1 MAKKLL
7 VQDLEREA
15 ERVASLQNVHK
26 ALHRLSFPTMIGTER
41 PMSSINLPTL
51 RLRRL
56 HLLVAPLLLASTASF
71 ADVSPALDRFD
82 LSLGGYYANTSTT
95 LGAGD
100 NSAQLKGSVNLERD
114 LGLEDR
120 KTVPIVKLDF
130 LIGDHQGFSFDYF
143 SINRSR
149 TKTLRDD
156 ISFGGNDYAAS
167 VSARGRLDFDFG
179 SAAYRW
185 WFGSGNDVFGL
196 GIGAAY
202 YRVGAGISGLATLN
216 GQSAQASTSYSE
228 TAGAPL
234 LQLGW
239 RHAFNDSW
247 RMYFDASGVKK
258 NGGNLNGNIYNAA
271 LGVEWYPWKNVG
283 FGADYAYTRIKL
295 NDERDSFNANLD
307 LKLHG
312 PSAFVKFR
320 F

>member
-1 MAKKLL
+1 
-7 VQDLEREA
+7 
-15 ERVASLQNVHK
+15 
-26 ALHRLSFPTMIGTER
+26 
-41 PMSSINLPTL
+41 MSSTIPATSH
-51 RLRRL
+51 LRRR
-56 HLLVAPLLLASTASF
+56 HLLAIPLMVATSVAF

-95 LGAGD
+95 IGAGD
-100 NSAQLKGSVNLERD
+100 KTGQLKGDVNLERD
-114 LGLEDR
+114 LGFEDH
-120 KTVPIVKLDF
+120 KTVPRVKLDF

-143 SINRSR
+143 SINRTQS
-149 TKTLRDD
+149 KTLSDS
-156 ISFGGNDYAAS
+156 ITYGGNDYSAAAT
-167 VSARGRLDFDFG
+167 VRGKLDFDFG

-185 WFGSGNDVFGL
+185 WFGSGNDAFGL

-202 YRVGAGISGLATLN
+202 YRVHAGISGIATLD
-216 GQSAQASTSYSE
+216 GESAQASTSYSE

-258 NGGNLNGNIYNAA
+258 NGGQLNGHIYNAA
-271 LGVEWYPWKNVG
+271 LGLEWYPWKNVG
-283 FGADYAYTRIKL
+283 IGAEYAYTRIKL
-295 NDERDSFNANLD
+295 NDEQDSYNANLD

>member
-1 MAKKLL
+1 
-7 VQDLEREA
+7 
-15 ERVASLQNVHK
+15 
-26 ALHRLSFPTMIGTER
+26 
-41 PMSSINLPTL
+41 MSSTIPATSH
-51 RLRRL
+51 LRRR
-56 HLLVAPLLLASTASF
+56 HLLAIPLMVATSVAF

-95 LGAGD
+95 IGAGD
-100 NSAQLKGSVNLERD
+100 KTGQLKGDVNLERD
-114 LGLEDR
+114 LGFEDH
-120 KTVPIVKLDF
+120 KTVPRVKLDF

-143 SINRSR
+143 SINRTQS
-149 TKTLRDD
+149 KTLSDS
-156 ISFGGNDYAAS
+156 ITYGGNDYSAAAT
-167 VSARGRLDFDFG
+167 VRGKLDFDFG

-185 WFGSGNDVFGL
+185 WFGSGNDAFGL

-202 YRVGAGISGLATLN
+202 YRVHAGISGIATLD
-216 GQSAQASTSYSE
+216 GESAQASTSYSE

-258 NGGNLNGNIYNAA
+258 NGGQLNGRIYNAA
-271 LGVEWYPWKNVG
+271 LGLEWYPWKNVG
-283 FGADYAYTRIKL
+283 IGAEYAYTRIKL
-295 NDERDSFNANLD
+295 NDEQDSYNANLD

>member
-1 MAKKLL
+1 
-7 VQDLEREA
+7 
-15 ERVASLQNVHK
+15 
-26 ALHRLSFPTMIGTER
+26 
-41 PMSSINLPTL
+41 MSSLNIPYL
-51 RLRRL
+51 RLRCR
-56 HLLVAPLLLASTASF
+56 HLLIAPLVLVSSASF

-82 LSLGGYYANTSTT
+82 LSLGGYYANTDTAI
-95 LGAGD
+95 GAGARSGQS
-100 NSAQLKGSVNLERD
+100 SAKGDVNLERD
-114 LGLEDR
+114 LGFEDH
-120 KTVPIVKLDF
+120 KTVPRVKLDF

-149 TKTLRDD
+149 TKTLGDD
-156 ISFGGNDYAAS
+156 ISYGGNDYNASAS
-167 VSARGRLDFDFG
+167 VRGKLDFDFG

-202 YRVGAGISGLATLN
+202 YRVRAGISGIATLD
-216 GQSAQASTSYSE
+216 GESSQASTSYSE

-239 RHAFNDSW
+239 RHAFNDNL
-247 RMYFDASGVKK
+247 RVYFDASGVKK
-258 NGGNLNGNIYNAA
+258 NGGDLYGHIYNAA
-271 LGVEWYPWKNVG
+271 LGLEWYPWKNLG
-283 FGADYAYTRIKL
+283 FGAEYAYTRIKL
-295 NDERDSFNANLD
+295 DDEQSDYNANLD

>member
-1 MAKKLL
+1 
-7 VQDLEREA
+7 
-15 ERVASLQNVHK
+15 
-26 ALHRLSFPTMIGTER
+26 
-41 PMSSINLPTL
+41 MSSPTTS
-51 RLRRL
+51 RPQLRRN
-56 HLLVAPLLLASTASF
+56 HLLAIPLLLASTASF
-71 ADVSPALDRFD
+71 ADVSPALDRFS
-82 LSLGGYYANTSTT
+82 LSLGGYYANTDTT

-100 NSAQLKGSVNLERD
+100 ASGRFKGDVNLERD
-114 LGLEDR
+114 LGFEDH
-120 KTVPIVKLDF
+120 KTVPRVKLDF

-143 SINRSR
+143 SINRTQTRS
-149 TKTLRDD
+149 
-156 ISFGGNDYAAS
+156 ISDGISYGGNDYEAS
-167 VSARGRLDFDFG
+167 ASISGKLDFDFG

-185 WFGSGNDVFGL
+185 WFGSGNDAFGL

-202 YRVGAGISGLATLN
+202 YRVHAGISGIATLN
-216 GQSAQASTSYSE
+216 GESAQASTSYSE

-239 RHAFNDSW
+239 RHAFNDSV

-258 NGGNLNGNIYNAA
+258 NGGNLNGHIYNAA
-271 LGVEWYPWKNVG
+271 LGLEWYPWKNLGVG
-283 FGADYAYTRIKL
+283 AEYAYTRIKL

>member
-1 MAKKLL
+1 M
-7 VQDLEREA
+7 
-15 ERVASLQNVHK
+15 VATS
-26 ALHRLSFPTMIGTER
+26 
-41 PMSSINLPTL
+41 
-51 RLRRL
+51 
-56 HLLVAPLLLASTASF
+56 VAF

-95 LGAGD
+95 IGAGD
-100 NSAQLKGSVNLERD
+100 KTGQLKGDVNLERD
-114 LGLEDR
+114 LGFEDH
-120 KTVPIVKLDF
+120 KTVPRVKLDF

-143 SINRSR
+143 SINRTQS
-149 TKTLRDD
+149 KTLSDS
-156 ISFGGNDYAAS
+156 ITYGGNDYSAAAT
-167 VSARGRLDFDFG
+167 VRGKLDFDFG

-185 WFGSGNDVFGL
+185 WFGSGNDAFGL

-202 YRVGAGISGLATLN
+202 YRVHAGISGIATLD
-216 GQSAQASTSYSE
+216 GESAQASTSYSE

-258 NGGNLNGNIYNAA
+258 NGGQLNGRIYNAA
-271 LGVEWYPWKNVG
+271 LGLEWYPWKNVG
-283 FGADYAYTRIKL
+283 IGAEYAYTRIKL
-295 NDERDSFNANLD
+295 NDEQDSYNANLD

>member
-1 MAKKLL
+1 
-7 VQDLEREA
+7 
-15 ERVASLQNVHK
+15 
-26 ALHRLSFPTMIGTER
+26 
-41 PMSSINLPTL
+41 MSSLFKFNPSRP
-51 RLRRL
+51 RLRRH
-56 HLLVAPLLLASTASF
+56 HLLIAPLLLASSASF

-82 LSLGGYYANTSTT
+82 LSLGGYYANTDTT
-95 LGAGD
+95 IGAGD
-100 NSAQLKGSVNLERD
+100 KSGQFKGNVNLEHD
-114 LGLEDR
+114 LGFEDH
-120 KTVPIVKLDF
+120 KTVPRVKLDF

-149 TKTLRDD
+149 IKTLSDD
-156 ISFGGNDYAAS
+156 ISYGGNDYDASAS
-167 VSARGRLDFDFG
+167 VRGKLDFDFG

-202 YRVGAGISGLATLN
+202 YRVRAGISGIATLD
-216 GQSAQASTSYSE
+216 GESAQASTSYSE

-239 RHAFNDSW
+239 RHAFNDSL

-258 NGGNLNGNIYNAA
+258 NGGDLNGHIYNAA
-271 LGVEWYPWKNVG
+271 LGLEWYPWKNLG
-283 FGADYAYTRIKL
+283 LGAEYAYTRIKL
-295 NDERDSFNANLD
+295 NDEQDSYNANLD

>member
-1 MAKKLL
+1 
-7 VQDLEREA
+7 
-15 ERVASLQNVHK
+15 
-26 ALHRLSFPTMIGTER
+26 
-41 PMSSINLPTL
+41 MSSTIPATSH
-51 RLRRL
+51 LRRR
-56 HLLVAPLLLASTASF
+56 HLLAIPLMVATSVAF
-71 ADVSPALDRFD
+71 ADVSPALDRVD

-95 LGAGD
+95 IGAGD
-100 NSAQLKGSVNLERD
+100 KTGQLKGDVNLERD
-114 LGLEDR
+114 LGFEDH
-120 KTVPIVKLDF
+120 KTVPRVKLDF

-143 SINRSR
+143 SINRTQS
-149 TKTLRDD
+149 KTLSDS
-156 ISFGGNDYAAS
+156 ITYGGNDYSAAAT
-167 VSARGRLDFDFG
+167 VRGKLDFDFG

-185 WFGSGNDVFGL
+185 WFGSGNDAFGL

-202 YRVGAGISGLATLN
+202 YRVHAGISGIATLD
-216 GQSAQASTSYSE
+216 GESAQASTSYSE

-258 NGGNLNGNIYNAA
+258 NGGQLNGRIYNAA
-271 LGVEWYPWKNVG
+271 LGLEWYPWKNVG
-283 FGADYAYTRIKL
+283 IGAEYAYTRIKL
-295 NDERDSFNANLD
+295 NDEQDSYNANLD